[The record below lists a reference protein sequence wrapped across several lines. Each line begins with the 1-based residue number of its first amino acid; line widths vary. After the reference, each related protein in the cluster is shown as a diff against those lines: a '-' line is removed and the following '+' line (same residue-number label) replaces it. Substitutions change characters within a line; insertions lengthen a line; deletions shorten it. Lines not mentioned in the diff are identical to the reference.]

1 MIKLFLCSYFAGV
14 SALLPPFAGKKLE
27 GKTVAFIPT
36 ASLHEPYK
44 DYVKEGKEA
53 LLTLGLKVKELEVG
67 NASKE
72 EIAQTLD
79 ESDLI
84 YVSGGNTFFLLQEL
98 MRKEADVL
106 LTRQIKAGKLYIG
119 ESAGAMILS
128 PNIGYAKEMDNA
140 EEAAPQLRNFDALC
154 LVNFYPLPHYKSFPF
169 EELTDKILKNHSEIP
184 FKPITNVQVICV
196 NGDLVT
202 VEEALKE

>member
-84 YVSGGNTFFLLQEL
+84 YVSGGNTFFY
-98 MRKEADVL
+98 R
-106 LTRQIKAGKLYIG
+106 
-119 ESAGAMILS
+119 S
-128 PNIGYAKEMDNA
+128 
-140 EEAAPQLRNFDALC
+140 
-154 LVNFYPLPHYKSFPF
+154 
-169 EELTDKILKNHSEIP
+169 
-184 FKPITNVQVICV
+184 
-196 NGDLVT
+196 
-202 VEEALKE
+202 